1 MGVGFTDS
9 CGPERA
15 HRLLHAAGAA
25 WNTNAWSVD
34 HSTLSTIELL
44 VLSLSLHFS
53 NSNTHSYRTRYYTVE
68 RRRRRRLDQV
78 RYYFI
83 CGFVLFNWKCQAPLA
98 TTKGALVLSSSKV
111 SPYFIIGIIVDWWT
125 GVLPYYSMR
134 LSITSQSFLCGS
146 FQPAPAKLVAIVF
159 NHSTAKKVNKL
170 GLMEI

>member
-34 HSTLSTIELL
+34 RSTLSTIELL

-53 NSNTHSYRTRYYTVE
+53 NSNTHSYTTRYYTVE
-68 RRRRRRLDQV
+68 RRRLDQV

-111 SPYFIIGIIVDWWT
+111 SPYFVIGIIALIGGLLLFYAVE
-125 GVLPYYSMR
+125 YNQ
-134 LSITSQSFLCGS
+134 SIVPVRFIS
-146 FQPAPAKLVAIVF
+146 A
-159 NHSTAKKVNKL
+159 STC
-170 GLMEI
+170 